1 MSVRA
6 TVRSFALPLGVMS
19 GLFAMVQVF
28 VSVYAARASGPALR
42 SLHEIFGGVSLGSYL
57 DGSAPGISSNPLPLL
72 GDVLGTMFVTY
83 TAAFVTGCITLGFCW
98 YAGRQ
103 VAFVLGRHTAG
114 GRTGFQVMLISS
126 LIWVAVSVIA
136 ILVVGA
142 DGTLTGV
149 FTSAFVAGSVGTE
162 LVGLLVQQALLILF
176 GFGIG
181 ALFGK
186 FGEWSAQTVPQRPSA
201 PMQFMAPYPPY
212 PYPGPGA
219 PMPVPPAAPNWMPYP
234 PPPSYY
240 YPYPGTQQPPQEPGA
255 PLAPES
261 PNKA

>member
-19 GLFAMVQVF
+19 GLFALVQVF

-42 SLHEIFGGVSLGSYL
+42 SLHEIFGGVSLLDYL
-57 DGSAPGISSNPLPLL
+57 NGSAAGISSNPLPLL
-72 GDVLGTMFVTY
+72 GDVLGTMFITY
-83 TAAFVTGCITLGFCW
+83 TAAFVTGCICLGFCW
-98 YAGRQ
+98 YGGRQ

-114 GRTGFQVMLISS
+114 GRTGFQVMLVSS
-126 LIWVAVSVIA
+126 LIWIVVSIGA
-136 ILVVGA
+136 TLVVGA
-142 DGTLTGV
+142 DGTITGV

-162 LVGLLVQQALLILF
+162 LAGLLVQQALLVLF

-186 FGEWSAQTVPQRPSA
+186 FGEWSARTAPQRPSA
-201 PMQFMAPYPPY
+201 PTQFVAPYPPY
-212 PYPGPGA
+212 PGPGM
-219 PMPVPPAAPNWMPYP
+219 PMPPVAPNWLPYP

-240 YPYPGTQQPPQEPGA
+240 YPYPGAQQPPHEPGA

-261 PNKA
+261 PNNA